1 MIEGRSVMNKKILV
15 SALLSASVLLTA
27 CSGGTSESTAAAT
40 ESTTAETTLE
50 TTAETTTET
59 TTAETTAGE
68 TESAFPVINN
78 ITSEDIKD
86 GKWVDS
92 VACNSIGK
100 NESPQLKWDPV
111 EGAGGYIIYMLDVT
125 VGNEIQWKTSAE
137 TNELPHAYDN
147 KREKYFGPHPDGLNE
162 YTVNIYAVKKLPE
175 KIPGVVHTSQLFFN
189 KIEDKID
196 DIGEGPGN
204 IIAKGTLNA
213 SYETK
218 LG

>member
-1 MIEGRSVMNKKILV
+1 MNKKILV

-59 TTAETTAGE
+59 TAAETTAGE

-92 VACNSIGK
+92 VACNSVGK

-111 EGAGGYIIYMLDVT
+111 EGAGGYVIYMLDTT
-125 VGNEIQWKTSAE
+125 VGNEIQWKTTAE
-137 TNELPHAYDN
+137 TNELPHGKDN
-147 KREKYFGPHPDGLNE
+147 KRVNYFGPHPDGLND
-162 YTVNIYAVKKLPE
+162 YQVLVYAVKKVPD
-175 KIPGVVHTSQLFFN
+175 KIPGVIHTSQLFFE
-189 KIEDKID
+189 KFEEKID
-196 DIGEGPGN
+196 DVGEGPGN
-204 IIAKGTLNA
+204 IIAKGVLEA

>member
-1 MIEGRSVMNKKILV
+1 MNKKILL

-27 CSGGTSESTAAAT
+27 CSGGADESTASTTAAAT
-40 ESTTAETTLE
+40 TETTAAETTA
-50 TTAETTTET
+50 AETTTET
-59 TTAETTAGE
+59 TAAETTAE
-68 TESAFPVINN
+68 TEAAFPVIKN

-111 EGAGGYIIYMLDVT
+111 EGAGGYVIYMLDVT
-125 VGNEIQWKTSAE
+125 VGNEIQWKTSTE
-137 TNELPHAYDN
+137 TNELPHAFDN

-162 YTVNIYAVKKLPE
+162 YVVNIYAVKKLPE
-175 KIPGVVHTSQLFFN
+175 KVPGVIHTSQLFFN